1 MKFTE
6 DAFKKLL
13 RDVKQCTH
21 CRLHLPDGS
30 HPVVIAEKSAR
41 IAIIGQ
47 APGRKVNVSGIP
59 WDDAS
64 GKRLRAW
71 LKLDPISFYDSSQ
84 IAMIPMGFCFP
95 GITPRGGDY
104 PPRPECAPLWH
115 SAILD
120 ALTKIELTFLVGQ
133 YSQRYYLAESQ
144 TMTKTIRDFK
154 KYHPKI
160 FPLPHPSWRTI
171 GWENNNPW
179 FVSEVIPEL
188 RKIVHQILN
197 GNRF

>member
-59 WDDAS
+59 WDD
-64 GKRLRAW
+64 
-71 LKLDPISFYDSSQ
+71 
-84 IAMIPMGFCFP
+84 
-95 GITPRGGDY
+95 
-104 PPRPECAPLWH
+104 
-115 SAILD
+115 
-120 ALTKIELTFLVGQ
+120 
-133 YSQRYYLAESQ
+133 
-144 TMTKTIRDFK
+144 
-154 KYHPKI
+154 
-160 FPLPHPSWRTI
+160 
-171 GWENNNPW
+171 
-179 FVSEVIPEL
+179 
-188 RKIVHQILN
+188 
-197 GNRF
+197 